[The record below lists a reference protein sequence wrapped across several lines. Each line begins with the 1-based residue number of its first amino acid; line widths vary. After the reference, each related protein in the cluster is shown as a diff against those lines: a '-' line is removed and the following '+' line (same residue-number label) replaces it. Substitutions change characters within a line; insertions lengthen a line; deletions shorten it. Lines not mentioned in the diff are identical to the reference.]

1 MTKKFNKFIY
11 YLSVFVRILDKEL
24 SFRFNDN
31 KNRDSGLPPE
41 LENLSMEKY
50 YEVFERIRSFKRE
63 VKNNQ
68 KATLKLSS
76 EELNLLGIFR
86 YKYYSEQTE
95 KHKSWSK
102 TGYYEIRNNI
112 LIGKTI
118 YNLYFLTRK
127 MWRDEVCIH
136 IWVEDGIIKQ
146 KKKVIYKLNQEY
158 DGDEYKEVSSV
169 HQSKLINFI
178 FLPYH
183 RTGISIRNLDP
194 ETASIIEKIKSIDVI
209 ENKLVITG

>member
-1 MTKKFNKFIY
+1 MTRKFNKLIY
-11 YLSVFVRILDKEL
+11 YSSVFVHILDKEL
-24 SFRFNDN
+24 SFKFNDN
-31 KNRDSGLPPE
+31 KNRDSGLPAE

-63 VKNNQ
+63 LKNNQ

-86 YKYYSEQTE
+86 YKRYSEETE
-95 KHKSWSK
+95 KHKSWS
-102 TGYYEIRNNI
+102 TIGYYEIKNNI

-118 YNLYFLTRK
+118 YNLYFFTRK
-127 MWRDEVCIH
+127 MWRNEACIH
-136 IWVEDGIIKQ
+136 LWVEDGVIKQ

-158 DGDEYKEVSSV
+158 DDDEYKEVSGFD
-169 HQSKLINFI
+169 QSRLINFI

-183 RTGISIRNLDP
+183 RTGISIRKLDP
-194 ETASIIEKIKSIDVI
+194 ETASIIEKIKSIDVM